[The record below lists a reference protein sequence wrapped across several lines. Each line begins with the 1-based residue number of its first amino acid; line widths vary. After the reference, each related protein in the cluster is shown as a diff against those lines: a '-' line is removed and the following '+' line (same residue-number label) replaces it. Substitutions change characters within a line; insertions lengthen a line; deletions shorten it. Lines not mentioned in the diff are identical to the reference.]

1 MSTHGPQ
8 FLTQSKYEEL
18 TQQLEVL
25 RTVKRK
31 EIAERLENAR
41 SLGDLSENAEYHDAR
56 DAQADIEGEITHLEL
71 ILKDAKIVS
80 GHKTNEVTVGVMVS
94 IIKEGTRT
102 ETTYHIVGST
112 EANAAEK
119 KLSSESPLGKALLGA
134 KAGEKVSLKTPTGI
148 VRYTVARI
156 S

>member
-8 FLTQSKYEEL
+8 FLTQTKHDEL
-18 TQQLEVL
+18 TKQLELL

-80 GHKTNEVTVGVMVS
+80 AHKTNEVTIGATVTIV
-94 IIKEGTRT
+94 KKGTRS
-102 ETTYHIVGST
+102 EVEYLLVGST
-112 EANAAEK
+112 EANAAER
-119 KLSSESPLGKALLGA
+119 KLSSDSPLGKALLGA
-134 KAGEKVSLKTPTGI
+134 KVGATVTLKTPAGL
-148 VRYTVARI
+148 VDYTITRI
-156 S
+156 A